1 MDVVSR
7 RASPP
12 GVDSRRLRI
21 PILPPSTLFPAAEK
35 SLFDPPVISV
45 SELNRSVREQLERR
59 FPLGWVAGEISNF
72 KRYDSGHCYF
82 TLKDA
87 GAQVRCV
94 MFRGRS
100 QYMDWQPKEGM
111 RVEVRA
117 LVTLYEPRGDF
128 QLNVETMRRAGLGP
142 LFEQFLRTKE
152 KLEREGLFD
161 PAAKRVIP
169 AFPKTVGV
177 VTSLA
182 AAALRD
188 ILATLRRRNPSINV
202 IVYPVPVQ
210 GEGAAARIAAML
222 AAASRRNECEV
233 LLLARGGGSIEDL
246 WQFNEESVARAI
258 RACGIPIVTG
268 IGHETDIT
276 IADFAADL
284 RAPTPTAAAEAVSA
298 SRDALFGR
306 LAELIGRATR
316 AALRRLDTEI
326 QRVDGLGRRLVHPRA
341 KLAASGRLL
350 GQLAAR
356 LAAARPDI
364 AGLERERG
372 ELVRRL
378 GLAMRHTL
386 ERSGQRLERLGA
398 SLTGLDP
405 TAVLARGYSLTRNAS
420 GEVVR
425 DAATL
430 AEGEI
435 VTSTF
440 SRGWAASEVK
450 KRSA

>member
-1 MDVVSR
+1 MRS
-7 RASPP
+7 AP
-12 GVDSRRLRI
+12 
-21 PILPPSTLFPAAEK
+21 EK
-35 SLFDPPVISV
+35 GLFDTPVMSV
-45 SELNRSVREQLERR
+45 SELNRSVRDVLECR

-94 MFRGRS
+94 MFRGRA
-100 QYMDWQPKEGM
+100 QTLDWQPKEGM
-111 RVEVRA
+111 QVEVRA

-142 LFEQFLRTKE
+142 LFEKFLRLKE

-161 PAAKRVIP
+161 ASAKRPIP
-169 AFPKTVGV
+169 AFPKSVGV

-188 ILATLRRRNPSINV
+188 ILTTLRRRNPSIEV

-210 GEGAAARIAAML
+210 GEGAAERIAAML
-222 AAASRRNECEV
+222 ATASRRSECDV

-246 WQFNEESVARAI
+246 WQFNEEVVARAI
-258 RACGIPIVTG
+258 RACAIPVVAG
-268 IGHETDIT
+268 IGHETDFT

-284 RAPTPTAAAEAVSA
+284 RAPTPTAAAESVSP
-298 SRDALFGR
+298 SRDGLFDR
-306 LAELIGRATR
+306 LAELVERGTR

-326 QRVDGLGRRLVHPRA
+326 QRVDGLARRLVHPRA
-341 KLAASGRLL
+341 RLAASRRLL
-350 GQLAAR
+350 EQMMAR

-364 AGLERERG
+364 ASLERGRN
-372 ELVRRL
+372 ELLRRL
-378 GLAMRHTL
+378 GFALRQTLGHSRQTL
-386 ERSGQRLERLGA
+386 ERLSA
-398 SLTGLDP
+398 SLSSLDP
-405 TAVLARGYSLTRNAS
+405 AAVLGRGYSLTRNER

-425 DAATL
+425 DAVTL
-430 AEGEI
+430 ADGDRL
-435 VTSTF
+435 TSTF
-440 SRGWAASEVK
+440 SRGSVDSVVTK
-450 KRSA
+450 PH